1 MKVCFLIVIYN
12 KQLDKSTS
20 LKTLI
25 DLMSKRKEMA
35 YLRVVNNGPKEI
47 LNELD
52 YTENIIVDF
61 QQSITNRPLSMIYND
76 FIKDYDGFDRF
87 IILDDDSKLS
97 KEYIDRIYSSEVYD
111 LELPKVYNNSN
122 EIISPLLNWK
132 FIDKGR
138 SNLKSSEGFILS
150 VGSGLVIDKSLLY
163 LFKSLEILPFNEALS
178 LYGVDSSFFL
188 ELRKKNFS
196 KIIIT
201 SKSYIYHNISLHG
214 KISNFKKYEL
224 YINYALQMRHYPN
237 LDNFKILSFHILKNL
252 KNKDFKLLKAMF
264 TIYFKGIHPNSLK
277 HKRF

>member
-1 MKVCFLIVIYN
+1 MKVAILIVVYK
-12 KQLDKSTS
+12 KQLNESE
-20 LKTLI
+20 TLI
-25 DLMSKRKEMA
+25 SLIRLLKDNNEKIA
-35 YLRVVNNGPKEI
+35 YCRIVNNGPIEI
-47 LNELD
+47 NNDLLIPDNMV
-52 YTENIIVDF
+52 VDF
-61 QQSITNRPLSMIYND
+61 IQSITNRPLSMIYND

-87 IILDDDSKLS
+87 VILDDDSKLS
-97 KEYIDRIYSSEVYD
+97 KEYIERIYSSEVYD
-111 LELPKVYNNSN
+111 LELPKVYNDSN

-138 SNLKSSEGFILS
+138 SNLKLSEGFILS

-201 SKSYIYHNISLHG
+201 SKSYIYHDMSLHG

-224 YINYALQMRHYPN
+224 
-237 LDNFKILSFHILKNL
+237 
-252 KNKDFKLLKAMF
+252 
-264 TIYFKGIHPNSLK
+264 
-277 HKRF
+277 